1 MTSNSSNNNNN
12 ITPLDN
18 PKVILAPVAEK
29 IPHVVKFGNVT
40 DDGRDLEKFPR
51 FLGDP
56 KRNTLIDPPIEIIDP
71 YFWFRDDDRSDPK
84 VLALLEAENEYFAY
98 KTKDQKD
105 LQAKIYAEHLA
116 HLAATEVDESAP
128 VIHGMFKYWKKHLK
142 GKSFPVYVRS
152 PIILEASQI
161 SRTTSSNNGFAAAAG
176 SDEDEED
183 DEYMPSPD
191 PLLPTTE
198 VPHHPHIQEV
208 LLDLNS
214 MDFESSNQRNVEAV
228 QPDPKTHSVIAYSLD
243 TVGNELYTIRFKKL
257 KNFYDTAAVRL
268 FPENIEE
275 ITVENTNGEIV
286 WLPGSE
292 GILYTTRDETT
303 VRAEKIWFL
312 SLQQQTPAAGPVL
325 LFDETDALFSVSVD
339 ISLDGNYIFI
349 RSFNYESTETNFCPL
364 YKLLQELRE
373 NRKLSSTE
381 DADNPA
387 EENYSSGGILVLT
400 PEHFKPICPRMVNH
414 RYSVASWNAGH
425 FLILTDWGSEKT
437 KTNQVLYV
445 HEDHLGDE
453 WPTNASVEA
462 ANAKAAETGQAP
474 PSTVNVM
481 LIPSIRERTID
492 NILSLRH
499 GIVFSGYYGGLTQVW
514 CLPVVEAE
522 REFITTPSRNHEYFK
537 RCFGIDHQVTNNS
550 FGKMKKNPKNKTF
563 NLNSQLSSV
572 FQMLT
577 FPEEIYELVLMAK
590 VSKNFDS
597 PFFRINY
604 SSMITP
610 NKWIEIDV
618 TDSAPAS
625 RRILKEKKVAKGY
638 NPKDYI
644 CERRVAVA
652 PDHTEVPMTILRKK
666 TTIIPTEEE
675 LEENDEDWEPPQ
687 GRHPCLIHGYAAYG
701 GCVEL
706 DFSLAPLPLLNRGV
720 VYVVAHCRG
729 GAVGGRPWHLTGQL
743 LTKRNSFV
751 DFIACAESLI
761 HDMKI
766 TLPGRIGIFGRSAGS
781 LLVGAAMT
789 MRPDLFKC
797 VVSQVGFLDVLV
809 TQSDS
814 TIPLVTEEFKE
825 FGNPNI
831 YEHFH
836 YMKSYCPITNI
847 MKGMKYP
854 NVLVTAGY
862 HDHRVLYSE
871 SLKFIQKLRDC
882 AANKDEVDLIAKFD
896 FEAGHFS
903 SGDRYQWWKE
913 IAEIQAWMLRKL
925 GIEK

>member
-1 MTSNSSNNNNN
+1 MPSTNNKNNDDDK
-12 ITPLDN
+12 PVE
-18 PKVILAPVAEK
+18 KVVKAPVAEK
-29 IPHVVKFGNVT
+29 IPYVVKFGNVT
-40 DDGRDLEKFPR
+40 DDGRDHEKYPR

-56 KRNTLIDPPIEIIDP
+56 KRNTLIDPPIEMIDP

-84 VLALLEAENEYFAY
+84 VLALLEAENEYFEY
-98 KTKDQKD
+98 MTRDQKQ
-105 LQAKIYAEHLA
+105 LEARIYSEHIA
-116 HLAATEVDESAP
+116 HITATEIDESAP
-128 VIHGMFKYWKKHLK
+128 IIHGMFKYWKRHLK

-152 PIILEASQI
+152 PIILDASQV
-161 SRTTSSNNGFAAAAG
+161 SRSSSNAAYAEDHDEYDDD
-176 SDEDEED
+176 DEDE
-183 DEYMPSPD
+183 MMVPD

-198 VPHHPHIQEV
+198 VRHHPHIQEV
-208 LLDLNS
+208 LLDINAL
-214 MDFESSNQRNVEAV
+214 DVEATNQRNVEAV
-228 QPDPKTHSVIAYSLD
+228 SPDPKTHSVIAYSLD
-243 TVGNELYTIRFKKL
+243 TVGNELYTIHFKKL
-257 KNFYDTAAVRL
+257 KNFHETSAPRL

-275 ITVENTNGEIV
+275 IKVENTNGEIV
-286 WLPGSE
+286 WLPNSE
-292 GILYTTRDETT
+292 GILYTTRDEQT

-312 SLQQQTPAAGPVL
+312 SLQQQNAQPEPVL

-364 YKLLQELRE
+364 YKIQQELRQAS
-373 NRKLSSTE
+373 RAAAASTDE
-381 DADNPA
+381 LDTVAEREAAA
-387 EENYSSGGILVLT
+387 EEAKILVLT
-400 PEHFKPICPRMVNH
+400 PEHFKPICPRLANH

-445 HEDHLGDE
+445 HEDHLSDE

-462 ANAKAAETGQAP
+462 ANLAALEKGVP
-474 PSTVNVM
+474 PPQTTNVI

-492 NILSLRH
+492 TILSLRH
-499 GIVFSGYYGGLTQVW
+499 GIVFSGYFDGLTQVW
-514 CLPVVEAE
+514 CLPVVEME
-522 REFITTPSRNHEYFK
+522 RENIYSPSRNAEFFK
-537 RCFGIDHQVTNNS
+537 RCFGLETAATNNS
-550 FGKMKKNPKNKTF
+550 FGKLKKNKAKHVN
-563 NLNSQLSSV
+563 NLLSSS

-577 FPEEIYELVLMAK
+577 FKEEIYDLVLQRNS
-590 VSKNFDS
+590 SKNFDS

-625 RRILKEKKVAKGY
+625 RRILKEMKVAKGY
-638 NPKDYI
+638 NPKDYVV
-644 CERRVAVA
+644 ERRVAIA

-675 LEENDEDWEPPQ
+675 IEENDEDWEPPQ

-706 DFSLAPLPLLNRGV
+706 EFQAAPLPLLNRGV

-761 HDMKI
+761 HEMKI
-766 TLPGRIGIFGRSAGS
+766 TTPSKLGIFGRSAGG
-781 LLVGAAMT
+781 LLVGAVSV

-836 YMKSYCPITNI
+836 YMKSYDPIQNI

-871 SLKFIQKLRDC
+871 SLKFIQKLRDF

-903 SGDRYQWWKE
+903 SGDRFQWWKE
-913 IAEIQAWMLRKL
+913 VAEFQAWMLKKF